1 MNAINRR
8 EMPRGLRELNAVI
21 TIVWREIF
29 IALKTPSRI
38 IMALVWPV
46 MMLGMFGSQLS
57 QNIGIYADFDFN
69 NFMLVGMLVNALF
82 MATMNGV
89 VNLVEDR
96 AADFTQEMLVSPVS
110 RFSIILGKISGS
122 AIVSYLMFFSTLVIG
137 LITGA
142 RISVS
147 DFLVL
152 FAVSPLMCL
161 AAGSIGV
168 FFVATLQKSS
178 TAGIVVMALTMGQM
192 FLSGALIPVNNSTG
206 FMAILSRLL
215 PMTYCVD
222 FMRGMFYQNR
232 NIAAVGS
239 LYSPTADLC
248 VILFF
253 TAVFFITGTVR
264 FARAER
270 NR

>member
-1 MNAINRR
+1 MS
-8 EMPRGLRELNAVI
+8 RGVRELNAVI

-29 IALKTPSRI
+29 LALKSPARI

-46 MMLGMFGSQLS
+46 MMLGMFGNQLS
-57 QNIGIYADFDFN
+57 QNMGIYADFDFN

-89 VNLVEDR
+89 VSLVEER
-96 AADFTQEMLVSPVS
+96 ANDFTQEILVSPVS

-122 AIVSYLMFFSTLVIG
+122 ALVSYLMFFSTIIIG
-137 LITGA
+137 FITGA
-142 RISVS
+142 RIGVS

-152 FAVSPLMCL
+152 LAVSPLMCL

-178 TAGIVVMALTMGQM
+178 TAGIVVMFLTMGQM
-192 FLSGALIPVNNSTG
+192 FLSGALVPVNHSTG
-206 FMAILSRLL
+206 FMALVSRLL

-222 FMRGMFYQNR
+222 FMRGVFYQNQHT
-232 NIAAVGS
+232 AAAGS
-239 LYSPTADLC
+239 LYSPGVDLC
-248 VILFF
+248 IIAAF
-253 TAVFFITGTVR
+253 TIVFFITGTVR
-264 FARAER
+264 FVRAER